1 MQDTCDSSRLL
12 ANEFRRIV
20 YIRPSAGPNPDQIHG
35 AMDMD
40 RLAEKSRLEP
50 RSPLQEDMYGL
61 IVASLFSQ
69 THVSIFDHRIHEYGD
84 KWCRKHRHV
93 PLHKVRYVMHLGQT
107 CTRMR
112 DEVKKHKQVDRRNA
126 FERMFGSL
134 LTDVA
139 STWAKVPWSSG
150 KQGQDY
156 ELQEHPFPYRH
167 MPHNFV
173 AAASV
178 KRRPNALEIWCN
190 SRFANFDVLFH
201 ITDAEPGVSSDA
213 DAEADPEADEPW
225 MHKYREEVRVTGAE
239 LAAAA
244 RAYMTAKRDEKCSK
258 ICV

>member
-1 MQDTCDSSRLL
+1 
-12 ANEFRRIV
+12 
-20 YIRPSAGPNPDQIHG
+20 
-35 AMDMD
+35 MDMD
-40 RLAEKSRLEP
+40 VRHAKKSRLEP

-69 THVSIFDHRIHEYGD
+69 THVSVFDYRIHEYGD

-139 STWAKVPWSSG
+139 ITWAKVPWSSG
-150 KQGQDY
+150 TQSQDY
-156 ELQEHPFPYRH
+156 ELNTPY
-167 MPHNFV
+167 NALV
-173 AAASV
+173 AGASV

-201 ITDAEPGVSSDA
+201 ITDAEPGVSS
-213 DAEADPEADEPW
+213 EADPEADEPW

-244 RAYMTAKRDEKCSK
+244 KTYMTARRDEKCSK